1 MSAQRGDERTDGR
14 DRRSG
19 GGGSAVRVGLAS
31 LVGVVGVTL
40 ATWQVWNSAAPAR
53 VSSATR
59 ADLPG
64 GGPGGEPGGARGGP
78 PGHAPRGPGGIGT
91 GDDDGGGNR
100 LVVNAPGPD
109 GGMRRVE
116 ASSVEDAAKQLGITP
131 DELRARI
138 ASQGGGGGGPGPG
151 PRRVENPFRAQGE
164 TLRFEAPAEAT
175 AEPLRATLKRAIEAR
190 LALVVDWGTSPVKT
204 ADDIADRAATALM
217 ARMRGEA
224 AWAGAVTSLGGDAG
238 ALPKAGAEGGGG
250 AAAAIYKVFEG
261 AGVDVS
267 QVSARKGAA
276 GGPMMGGGAPSPKG
290 GAGASGEGG
299 RRPRAVS
306 VSRSAGP
313 GGGGASDLEML
324 LPTGDEFA
332 AVQGYAGDPLPEVEI
347 EVPVRLSGV
356 NAPAGSARLS
366 VVMAPVSADGPW
378 QPAAFV
384 LRIDDGPAGD
394 ALMRAIR
401 PPKK

>member
-1 MSAQRGDERTDGR
+1 MSTDPAGERRGGR
-14 DRRSG
+14 
-19 GGGSAVRVGLAS
+19 GGSALRVGLAS
-31 LVGVVGVTL
+31 LVGVAGVTL

-59 ADLPG
+59 SDLPG
-64 GGPGGEPGGARGGP
+64 PGARGGP
-78 PGHAPRGPGGIGT
+78 PGHAARGAGGIGN
-91 GDDDGGGNR
+91 GEDDGGGNR

-116 ASSVEDAAKQLGITP
+116 ASSVEDAARQLGITP

-138 ASQGGGGGGPGPG
+138 ATQGGGGGGPGAG
-151 PRRVENPFRAQGE
+151 PPRVENPFRAQAG
-164 TLRFEAPAEAT
+164 TLRFEAPADAT

-204 ADDIADRAATALM
+204 ADEIADRAATALM
-217 ARMRGEA
+217 ARLRGEA
-224 AWAGAVTSLGGDAG
+224 AWAGAVASLGGDAG
-238 ALPKAGAEGGGG
+238 ALPKSGAEGGGG

-267 QVSARKGAA
+267 QISARKGAA
-276 GGPMMGGGAPSPKG
+276 GGPMMGGGVPGPKS
-290 GAGASGEGG
+290 GAGGSGEGG

-313 GGGGASDLEML
+313 GGASDLEML

-356 NAPAGSARLS
+356 DAPAGSARLS

-384 LRIDDGPAGD
+384 LRLDDGPAGD

>member
-1 MSAQRGDERTDGR
+1 MGTQRGDERREGR
-14 DRRSG
+14 G
-19 GGGSAVRVGLAS
+19 GRSAVRVGLAS
-31 LVGVVGVTL
+31 LVGVAGVTL

-53 VSSATR
+53 VSSASR
-59 ADLPG
+59 VDLPG
-64 GGPGGEPGGARGGP
+64 AGAPGRP
-78 PGHAPRGPGGIGT
+78 PGAGGIGAA
-91 GDDDGGGNR
+91 GEDGSADR

-116 ASSVEDAAKQLGITP
+116 ASSVEDAAKQLGISP
-131 DELRARI
+131 EELRGRI
-138 ASQGGGGGGPGPG
+138 ARRGGGGGGGGPGAG
-151 PRRVENPFRAQGE
+151 PPRVENPFRAQAG
-164 TLRFEAPAEAT
+164 TLRFEAPSEAT
-175 AEPLRATLKRAIEAR
+175 AEALRATLKRAIEAR

-204 ADDIADRAATALM
+204 ADEIADRAATALM

-238 ALPKAGAEGGGG
+238 AVPKAGSEGGVG
-250 AAAAIYKVFEG
+250 AAAAVYRVFEG

-267 QVSARKGAA
+267 QVSARKGAP
-276 GGPMMGGGAPSPKG
+276 GGSMMGGGAPSPKG

-306 VSRSAGP
+306 VSRSAGA
-313 GGGGASDLEML
+313 GGASDLEML

-332 AVQGYAGDPLPEVEI
+332 AVQGYAGDALPEVEI

-356 NAPAGSARLS
+356 DAPAGSARLG
-366 VVMAPVSADGPW
+366 VVMAPVNADGPW

-384 LRIDDGPAGD
+384 LRLDDGPAGD